1 LQQTMKQL
9 RRAIQV
15 TLLAVLAICAPAG
28 AQPRPPDVGV
38 LLARLDDLY
47 RIVRVEI
54 NVTTPRSTRWFGH
67 RRAIRDVDTQRQMVG
82 SVERLSAV
90 RRRARRADAAQ
101 SVRRIAAGRI
111 RADPRVW

>member
-1 LQQTMKQL
+1 MKQL

-47 RIVRVEI
+47 RSKSSIVRVEI
-54 NVTTPRSTRWFGH
+54 DVTTPRSTRWFGH

-82 SVERLSAV
+82 SVERHLPFGAEPVGLMLHSQYGASPLGV
-90 RRRARRADAAQ
+90 FAQ
-101 SVRRIAAGRI
+101 I
-111 RADPRVW
+111 RADW

>member
-1 LQQTMKQL
+1 MKQL

-47 RIVRVEI
+47 RSKSSIVRVEI